1 MARVCTYLN
10 FPRSTE
16 AAFTFY
22 QSVFGTELRSPIHRF
37 GEVPPQPGFA
47 RMREADKNLVLHVE
61 LPILGGHVLIG
72 SDTPHS
78 SGFPLTRG
86 NNVHINLEPDTR
98 METERLFKALADGGK
113 IHAPLQ
119 ETFWGGY
126 SGNVTDRFGT
136 CWMFNCPA
144 KS

>member
-1 MARVCTYLN
+1 MARVSTYLN

-22 QSVFGTELRSPIHRF
+22 KSVFGTEFSAPMHRF
-37 GEVPPQPGFA
+37 SEVPPQPGFA
-47 RMREADKNLVLHVE
+47 RMREADRNLVLHVE

-72 SDTPHS
+72 SDAPQS
-78 SGFPLTRG
+78 SGFPITRG

-98 METERLFKALADGGK
+98 TETERLFKALADGGK
-113 IHAPLQ
+113 VHMPLQ

-126 SGNVTDRFGT
+126 SASVMDRFGVH
-136 CWMFNCPA
+136 WMLNCSVKP
-144 KS
+144 